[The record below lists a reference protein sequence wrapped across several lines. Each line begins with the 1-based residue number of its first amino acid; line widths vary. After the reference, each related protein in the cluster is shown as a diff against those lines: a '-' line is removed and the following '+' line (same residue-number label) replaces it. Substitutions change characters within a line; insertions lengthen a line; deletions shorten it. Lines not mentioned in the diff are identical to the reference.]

1 MIPHKNRPSKWW
13 NTCKALT
20 ANKSL
25 GDLTMATATNTTNNR
40 FHNLPP
46 AMLAD
51 LIGDLDRKAKSASAE
66 LDAAKDAFKAAGYLI
81 ASGEAFSVQ
90 VQKSIRQTLD
100 TSAVKAE
107 MGQVWFDDH
116 SKLGEVV
123 TLRIAAAA
131 PVTIAA

>member
-1 MIPHKNRPSKWW
+1 
-13 NTCKALT
+13 
-20 ANKSL
+20 
-25 GDLTMATATNTTNNR
+25 MATATNTTNNR
-40 FHNLPP
+40 FHNLSPS
-46 AMLAD
+46 MLAD

-66 LDAAKDAFKAAGYLI
+66 LDAAKDAFKAAGHLI
-81 ASGEAFSVQ
+81 ASGDVFSVM

-107 MGQVWFDDH
+107 MGQVWFDDR

-131 PVTIAA
+131 PVAIAA

>member
-1 MIPHKNRPSKWW
+1 MA
-13 NTCKALT
+13 NTA
-20 ANKSL
+20 SI
-25 GDLTMATATNTTNNR
+25 TNNR
-40 FHNLPP
+40 FHNLSPS
-46 AMLAD
+46 MLAD

-116 SKLGEVV
+116 SKLGEVI

-131 PVTIAA
+131 PVAIAA

>member
-1 MIPHKNRPSKWW
+1 
-13 NTCKALT
+13 
-20 ANKSL
+20 
-25 GDLTMATATNTTNNR
+25 MATSLNTTNNR

-66 LDAAKDAFKAAGYLI
+66 LDAAKDAFKARGLLI
-81 ASGEAFSVQ
+81 AEGETHSVM

-100 TSAVKAE
+100 TAKVKAA

-123 TLRIAAAA
+123 TLRISASA
-131 PVTIAA
+131 PQAIAA